1 MRTKKGTYK
10 MKDDLI
16 ELLGDVKSSYQ
27 WSVGIA
33 LHLNLQVTKGIIVM

>member
-1 MRTKKGTYK
+1 

-27 WSVGIA
+27 WSVVGIA
-33 LHLNLQVTKGIIVM
+33 LHLNLQVTKGLIVM